1 MNAVA
6 RDSLVLPA
14 TKPSWV
20 ANTSATL
27 DKTIWRLYLVRGSS
41 AADETPT
48 RGSFADVKDRFR
60 RAMESTGTSWREP
73 HTSELDAEVLFE
85 WWKTEK
91 KLSIYFDKHSKRLEY
106 IKVWGAHI
114 DDDMESGELQ
124 SVSDFRALWT
134 WLHVGD

>member
-6 RDSLVLPA
+6 RDSLFLSA
-14 TKPSWV
+14 TKPSLA

-27 DKTIWRLYLVRGSS
+27 DKTIRNLYLVRGSS

-48 RGSFADVKDRFR
+48 RGPLADLKDSFH
-60 RAMESTGTSWREP
+60 RAMEATGMSWREP

-91 KLSIYFDKHSKRLEY
+91 KLSIYFDKQSKRLEY

-124 SVSDFRALWT
+124 SAGAFRALWT
-134 WLHVGD
+134 WLHTGD